1 MWGCCRAA
9 SDLVLSGFCSSNDV
23 KVPFTRG
30 EHVSIIAISVGRL
43 TQDSCLRESES
54 VSGAGLRMGCRAAPG
69 GTRAIR
75 Q

>member
-1 MWGCCRAA
+1 
-9 SDLVLSGFCSSNDV
+9 V

-30 EHVSIIAISVGRL
+30 EHVSVIAISVGRL

-69 GTRAIR
+69 GTHAIR